1 MLDARLSC
9 CASFVRSGS
18 LLADIGTDH
27 AYLPI
32 WLVQN
37 KSCRSAIAADLRQG
51 PLDSAQK
58 NILSAGLQQYITTR
72 LSDGLTKI
80 LPHEADDIVIA
91 GMGGHLIA
99 SILEAAPW
107 VKDPQKRLILQP
119 MSDAPVVRR
128 WLCENGFD
136 ILEERA
142 VHCGKHLYGVMH
154 VAYNATVLQPDEVFY
169 RVGRMSSGGADEQ
182 AYIARELHRLQEK
195 AAGLQKSKL
204 AKQSTED
211 LQKMIQKIQTILQR
225 MEEKA

>member
-37 KSCRSAIAADLRQG
+37 KICRSVIAADLRQG

-58 NILSAGLQQYITTR
+58 NILSAGLQQHITTR
-72 LSDGLTKI
+72 LSVGLTTI
-80 LPHEADDIVIA
+80 HPHEAEDIVIA
-91 GMGGHLIA
+91 GMGGHLIV

-107 VKDPQKRLILQP
+107 IKDPQKRLILQP
-119 MSDAPVVRR
+119 MSDAPIVRR

-136 ILEERA
+136 ILAERA

-154 VAYNATVLQPDEVFY
+154 VAYSATVLQPDEVFY
-169 RVGRMSSGGADEQ
+169 RVGRMSDGGADEQ
-182 AYIARELHRLQEK
+182 AYIARELRRLQEK
-195 AAGLQKSKL
+195 VEGLQKSKF

-211 LQKMIQKIQTILQR
+211 LQDMIRKIQTILQC
-225 MEEKA
+225 MEEKV